1 MLAHRT
7 AGRCRLVVASL
18 FLLVL
23 AGCST
28 RPLPLN
34 YAPSSVLTAEGKV
47 DVTAFEYLPAKGGKI
62 KPNQVRN
69 TAMGD
74 ILFEKNVDA
83 IMRDAVFSELRLV
96 GVKMDKSGNVLSG
109 RVEEFLIDDLGY
121 SVDWTLRVRY
131 VVTTPKGDVVYDQ
144 VKNVQRNTT
153 KFANVFGALNET
165 IKLNIEQTIQDP
177 AFITAIN

>member
-1 MLAHRT
+1 MFTRRT
-7 AGRCRLVVASL
+7 AGPARLVAASL

-23 AGCST
+23 AGCAS
-28 RPLPLN
+28 RPIPLN
-34 YAPSSVLTAEGKV
+34 YAPSSVLSAEGRV
-47 DVTAFEYLPAKGGKI
+47 DVTAFEYLPAKGGEI

-69 TAMGD
+69 TAMGN

-96 GVKMDKSGNVLSG
+96 GIKMDKEGNVLSG
-109 RVEEFLIDDLGY
+109 KVEEFLIDDLGY

-131 VVTTPKGDVVYDQ
+131 VVTDPQGQVVYDQ
-144 VKNVQRNTT
+144 VKNVQRNTS
-153 KFANVFGALNET
+153 KFVNIFGSLNET
-165 IKLNIEQTIQDP
+165 IKLNIEQTIKDP